1 MSLDRLYQ
9 KYAET
14 PGTATEWPW
23 DNASWPPHGQPETRT
38 VIGFGHGGHDGH
50 DQTQKKP
57 EAVVATPA
65 EVEALLNALTTA
77 GRDLGTIET
86 LARLVMLALNQP
98 AAAELAVALDD
109 AFAVATDNRAARAQ
123 CQRLLNNPKALAAA
137 KAVWPDTP
145 APQSDAPVPAAYP
158 ARTLVDHAPRWLRL
172 IRERC
177 PLLPEDEAHIRR
189 HLGRLAPNDALA
201 LAERYALAWEQA
213 AQAEPRPAAMDNAGR
228 RAANAELRGGKRH
241 A

>member
-9 KYAET
+9 KYAGMPET
-14 PGTATEWPW
+14 DTKWPW
-23 DNASWPPHGQPETRT
+23 DNASWPPHGQPVTPVVVGR
-38 VIGFGHGGHDGH
+38 GHGGHG
-50 DQTQKKP
+50 QIQGQQQNLVATTQQV
-57 EAVVATPA
+57 EAVLAGLVA
-65 EVEALLNALTTA
+65 V
-77 GRDLGTIET
+77 GRDLGTVESA
-86 LARLVMLALNQP
+86 ARWTMQGLSRE

-109 AFAVATDNRAARAQ
+109 AFEVASDDRAARAQ
-123 CQRLLNNPKALAAA
+123 CRRLLNNPDALAAA
-137 KAVWPDTP
+137 KAVWPNMPPPPPDAP
-145 APQSDAPVPAAYP
+145 APVQPTGRPA
-158 ARTLVDHAPRWLRL
+158 LDHAPRWLRL

-189 HLGRLAPNDALA
+189 YLGNQAPRDALA
-201 LAERYALAWEQA
+201 LAERYAVAWEQA